1 MDYPCHRCGAQVEEG
16 TPFCPHCGAPQI
28 RVPGSEPASPSL
40 PPGTPDEI
48 QPPAQPVDL
57 QGGRTQATAGVDWPQ
72 AVRASA
78 IVGVVLAL
86 AFALP
91 FAGVLLG
98 TLAAGSFTVAL
109 YRRRVPETPLTPG
122 LGARI
127 GAIAGLF
134 GFALFAVL
142 LSLSMLAN
150 RGSGLFRQM
159 LQQGIEQAAA
169 RTSDPQA
176 QEALQR
182 LMSPAGLAVLVTFA
196 LIMFL
201 VVFLALSSLGGAL
214 GARLFGKKGP
224 Q

>member
-1 MDYPCHRCGAQVEEG
+1 
-16 TPFCPHCGAPQI
+16 
-28 RVPGSEPASPSL
+28 
-40 PPGTPDEI
+40 
-48 QPPAQPVDL
+48 
-57 QGGRTQATAGVDWPQ
+57 VDWPQ

-98 TLAAGSFTVAL
+98 TLAAGSFAVAL